1 MIPHTTR
8 GRIEIG
14 QMDGGTLDRTTVR
27 RLLGWG
33 LLVWG
38 TVALSIRLVGHVL
51 LSPTN
56 PLLVLG
62 FFVAVVPL
70 MALVTY
76 PMYRWF
82 GIAPVDRGTAA
93 ALMSIPGMFLDVL
106 LVVFADVVFPAMEP
120 GAVINFGA
128 ILLFGYAIVLLSGF
142 VPGAQNP
149 ESTSD

>member
-1 MIPHTTR
+1 MA
-8 GRIEIG
+8 GR
-14 QMDGGTLDRTTVR
+14 TLKRTTVS
-27 RLLGWG
+27 RLLAWG

-38 TVALSIRLVGHVL
+38 AVALLIRLVGHVL
-51 LSPTN
+51 LSPSN
-56 PLLVLG
+56 PLLVMG
-62 FFVAVVPL
+62 FFAAVVPL

-76 PMYRWF
+76 PIYRWF

-106 LVVFADVVFPAMEP
+106 LVVFADIVFPAMGP

-142 VPGAQNP
+142 VPGSQNLP
-149 ESTSD
+149 KSASD